1 MRGPLRGIC
10 ARTSPT
16 NRPDCIEKL
25 LRFGVAAGISGQ
37 RRHDRPGF
45 TLDLVRNLIPNHSLG
60 FRAYAIPTRGNP
72 VNAIAGSQRTRACI
86 DKVISTNACSVPLS
100 QPPLNFFN
108 SVSFKDPYSFC
119 ASHRR
124 ILAGKDATG
133 DPPENQLWM
142 GLEKARWRGRVI
154 QFPQFIPNAK
164 QLHGDSATDSLAPI
178 VKVSFIKRLEIPDA
192 APRAEKNARSDQRS
206 GFDIALPV
214 SP

>member
-1 MRGPLRGIC
+1 
-10 ARTSPT
+10 
-16 NRPDCIEKL
+16 
-25 LRFGVAAGISGQ
+25 
-37 RRHDRPGF
+37 
-45 TLDLVRNLIPNHSLG
+45 
-60 FRAYAIPTRGNP
+60 

-164 QLHGDSATDSLAPI
+164 QLHGDSATDSLPAPI

-214 SP
+214 SPLRQPDRHIDHGAIIGIGQKSRCGFRVRKALASVAAKIDRDPSSGNAIHANEGFHVTVSIIF